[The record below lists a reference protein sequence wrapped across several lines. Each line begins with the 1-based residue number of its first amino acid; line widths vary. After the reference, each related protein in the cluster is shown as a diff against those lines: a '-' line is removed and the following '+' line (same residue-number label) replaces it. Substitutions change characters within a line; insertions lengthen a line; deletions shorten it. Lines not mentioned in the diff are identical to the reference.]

1 MKKLVIKNT
10 KIKML
15 LNGKNTIRRKKK
27 DQQTTDLSN
36 PTIQWT
42 IDEIEKIVNHSGI
55 LPVNKIE

>member
-1 MKKLVIKNT
+1 ME
-10 KIKML
+10 KIQSDA
-15 LNGKNTIRRKKK
+15 KKK